1 MIKLLIIKGIIFILI
16 FSFIYYKIFINI
28 FNVYNIETRRDSSK
42 LEAYYKI
49 CNSGKLIIKRK
60 FEKIEKPKI
69 SIISPVHNREEYIL
83 RFLRSI
89 QNQDFIDIE
98 IIFVDDFST
107 DNSSNLIE
115 EYQKEDKRIVLLKNK
130 YNKGT
135 LISRNNGVIFSKS
148 EYVILPDPDDILSK
162 DILLKCYETAIQNDY
177 DLIRFN
183 LYLGKN
189 NIFFDSIVN
198 GLESGPIYRP
208 QLSNY
213 LFYGKGKLQQI
224 DFNVS
229 NKFIKRITYIKA
241 ILSFNKYYLNL
252 YMINLEDGLVN
263 FLLYRS
269 AKSFY
274 FLKKVGYYY
283 LPNEQS
289 ITLNFQKNYDETIR
303 FIFINLIFVFENTKK
318 NKVEKNMVNCLFER
332 MYINI
337 LSEYLNLITKD
348 FDYYIYIINQY
359 LNSKFINQENKNKL
373 NKLKSIIIKVM
384 KI

>member
-1 MIKLLIIKGIIFILI
+1 M
-16 FSFIYYKIFINI
+16 
-28 FNVYNIETRRDSSK
+28 
-42 LEAYYKI
+42 
-49 CNSGKLIIKRK
+49 
-60 FEKIEKPKI
+60 
-69 SIISPVHNREEYIL
+69 
-83 RFLRSI
+83 
-89 QNQDFIDIE
+89 
-98 IIFVDDFST
+98 
-107 DNSSNLIE
+107 
-115 EYQKEDKRIVLLKNK
+115 
-130 YNKGT
+130 
-135 LISRNNGVIFSKS
+135 
-148 EYVILPDPDDILSK
+148 PDPDDILSK

-183 LYLGKN
+183 IYLGKN

-198 GLESGPIYRP
+198 DLESGPIYQP

-241 ILSFNKYYLNL
+241 IFSFNKYYLNL
-252 YMINLEDGLVN
+252 YMVNHEDGLVN

-303 FIFINLIFVFENTKK
+303 FIFINLIFVFENTKN
-318 NKVEKNMVNCLFER
+318 NKGEKNMVNCLFER
-332 MYINI
+332 LYIGV
-337 LSEYLNLITKD
+337 LSECLNLITKD

>member
-16 FSFIYYKIFINI
+16 FSFIYYKIFIKI
-28 FNVYNIETRRDSSK
+28 FNVFNIETRRDSSK
-42 LEAYYKI
+42 LEVYYKI

-60 FEKIEKPKI
+60 FEKIENPKI
-69 SIISPVHNREEYIL
+69 SIISPVHNREKYIL

-89 QNQDFIDIE
+89 QNQDFNDIE

-107 DNSSNLIE
+107 DNSLKLIE

-183 LYLGKN
+183 IYLGKN

-198 GLESGPIYRP
+198 DLESGPIYQP

-241 ILSFNKYYLNL
+241 IFSFNKYYLNL
-252 YMINLEDGLVN
+252 YMVNHEDGLVN

-303 FIFINLIFVFENTKK
+303 FIFINLIFVFENTKN
-318 NKVEKNMVNCLFER
+318 NKGEKNMVNCLFER
-332 MYINI
+332 LYIGV
-337 LSEYLNLITKD
+337 LSECLNLITKD